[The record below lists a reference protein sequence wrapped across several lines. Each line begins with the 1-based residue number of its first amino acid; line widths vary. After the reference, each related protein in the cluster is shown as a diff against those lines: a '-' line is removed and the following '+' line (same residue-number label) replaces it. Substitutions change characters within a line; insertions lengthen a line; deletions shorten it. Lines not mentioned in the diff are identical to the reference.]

1 MNLLEAALNYA
12 KRGIPVFPVHGISDN
27 GACTCGKPTCV
38 HPGKHPILD
47 GGYKNAT
54 CDQQQIIEWW
64 NKYPKANIGIPT
76 GKVSGWYAVDVDKKN
91 NGKENYHKFVE
102 RHKNDL
108 PKASLKVNT
117 GGGGHH
123 LIYTQPACG
132 RAVGSTTNI
141 GRLEGVDFRGDGG
154 YIVVPPSL
162 HHSQEIYEWA
172 RGFSFDGHYDP
183 AQLVPLPAL
192 IVDLVN
198 NPTRALVDSESIP
211 QGSRNS
217 SLFKLACQFRRGG
230 VADEQLFELVSE
242 KNASLCKPPLDQSE
256 VRQIVTSALKTEI
269 TPRDSAK
276 GTGKAVTTSGRENNS
291 DDVFDK
297 LISLTAE
304 DEFWVDES
312 KKQYVTFKVDNKPTN
327 GAINN
332 EAQQHSNSHYENW
345 PIKSQEYRLFLS
357 YKYRQR
363 YGKVASTGNIEKVLQ
378 YLESEALFIG
388 SEHKTHVRCARTD
401 DRIFIDLTNSHWE
414 WIEITAAGWCIRSD
428 KPPVKFLRSTGAKPM
443 FTPDPSGSFDCLP
456 DVFRLKSQ
464 GDYIL
469 LAGWMVFSLVE
480 GGPYPV
486 LILEGPA
493 GTSKSTLTKQ
503 VRQVIDPRKPALQT
517 MPRNIDDLFIQANN
531 GHLIAIDNLSEI
543 RQGLSDVLCGISS
556 GTGGSKRQLYTDAGE
571 IHYEVCRPLI
581 LNSIN
586 PVADSPDLVDRSI
599 RLSLPSISSNKI
611 RESNLGQGRLSAEE
625 VDAVFQQLGPKILG
639 AICNALQTALPN
651 YKRVKGIPD
660 AIRMIDF
667 AQWGF
672 AAGEALGVGNKDFVR
687 LLLANR
693 QHNAAPL
700 MENSV
705 LNQALLKFMQ
715 KKIHWSGSPTDLYK
729 GLEKEITPEEK
740 MDKSFPKIASHLT
753 RNLNKSTPTLK
764 QYGIEYHHDAS
775 SHKNRNITLSYN
787 PAVFNGV
794 DNDDNSGTGV
804 LPTTWG
810 YQTDGMTADNDSSD
824 DNEDPEPIPNQ
835 IPNRPV
841 KPCRVIDNV
850 EDAVPILEKYAASGQ
865 LVGLDIETTGL
876 NPRRDKI
883 CLIQLSDG
891 LETVIIDVRR
901 HDDLSALK
909 EPLKRIHAIAHNAV
923 FDMSFLQMHGISLN
937 LECTQLAHHVLT
949 GDCKSLKDLSKDYLD
964 ITLDKTQQTS
974 DWSGDL
980 SEDQL
985 NYAARDA
992 EVVLLLFNTLQ
1003 EKLQERDVMAAY
1015 ERVRNA
1021 QPFVVAMQLN
1031 GINIDQTGYRTMLDD
1046 LKVQYDQ
1053 LKQQWEEQVP
1063 GINFNSPQQ
1072 LSNWI
1077 ARGLLKSEDDW
1088 PKTDSGHY
1096 STSTSDIQLNK
1107 AKLNSAA
1114 IAVVDTL
1121 LLPLKQVS
1129 KKISAF
1135 GDQFLNYIDKET
1147 GKIYPSYNL
1156 AGTVTGRM
1164 SCSKPNL
1171 QQIPRDERYR
1181 KMFHAPVGYK
1191 LVIADYSQM
1200 ELRIAAIIADEGTLL
1215 DAYQQGRDTHQLTAA
1230 LILGKKPE
1238 DVSKEERQLA
1248 KAVNFG
1254 LLYGQGAAGLQEYA
1268 SNSYGV
1274 DISMH
1279 EAEEYRAAWFES
1291 YPTFAH
1297 WHQQAWDIARQTMMV
1312 STPGGR
1318 KRYFEN
1324 ADYNHPKGLRKP
1336 RVYNTP
1342 IQGGAAE
1349 VLLEAMA
1356 RVSNAIEEQGYT
1368 DTIRPIAVIH
1378 DEIILMARED
1388 CAENAKQLLENAMV
1402 EGMLAIFPEAS
1413 TIGLVEAHIGDSW
1426 ADK

>member
-12 KRGIPVFPVHGISDN
+12 GWGIPVFPVHGISDN

-211 QGSRNS
+211 QGSRNN
-217 SLFKLACQFRRGG
+217 SLFKLACQFRREG
-230 VADEQLFELVSE
+230 VTDDQLFERVSAMNE
-242 KNASLCKPPLDQSE
+242 SACKPPLEQTE
-256 VRQIVTSALKTEI
+256 VQQIVDSALKQLI
-269 TPRDSAK
+269 TPETK
-276 GTGKAVTTSGRENNS
+276 IKTGKPKSSSGDTGSYDAFNKVFELTSEH
-291 DDVFDK
+291 
-297 LISLTAE
+297 
-304 DEFWVDES
+304 EFWVDEY
-312 KKQYVTFKVDNKPTN
+312 KKAYVTFP
-327 GAINN
+327 IHNN
-332 EAQQHSNSHYENW
+332 SNQIMHYENW
-345 PIKSQEYRLFLS
+345 PIQSKVYRDFLR
-357 YKYRQR
+357 YRYRQR
-363 YGKVASTGNIEKVLQ
+363 YKEMVSSRTLNNILERLAGDVLFGGNC
-378 YLESEALFIG
+378 Y
-388 SEHKTHVRCARTD
+388 KTHIRTAWYND
-401 DRIFIDLTNSHWE
+401 CIIIDMTDEDWR
-414 WIEITAAGWCIRSD
+414 WIEITAAGYRICND
-428 KPPVKFLRSTGAKPM
+428 KPPVKFLRSPNVRPM
-443 FTPDPSGSFDCLP
+443 FTPDPTGSFECLP
-456 DVFRLKSQ
+456 EIFHLKSQ
-464 GDYIL
+464 DDYNL
-469 LAGWMVFSLVE
+469 LGGWLMFVLVP
-480 GGPYPV
+480 GGPYPI
-486 LILEGPA
+486 LIIEGVA
-493 GTSKSTLTKQ
+493 GSSKSTLTIQ
-503 VRQVIDPRKPALQT
+503 ISQLVDPKISAVQGTPPNT
-517 MPRNIDDLFIQANN
+517 DDLFIKANN
-531 GHLIAIDNLSEI
+531 GHLIALDNLSTI
-543 RQGLSDVLCGISS
+543 NQPLSNVLCGIAT
-556 GTGGSKRQLYTDAGE
+556 GTGASKRELYTDTGE
-571 IHYEVCRPLI
+571 VYFEVCRPI
-581 LNSIN
+581 VLNSIN
-586 PVADSPDLVDRSI
+586 PVVSASDLADRSI
-599 RLSLPSISSNKI
+599 RLSLPPITA
-611 RESNLGQGRLSAEE
+611 RRSAEE
-625 VDAVFQQLGPKILG
+625 VDAKFLQYAPKILG
-639 AICNALQTALPN
+639 AICNAIQAAMSC
-651 YKRVKGIPD
+651 YKRVQGIPSE
-660 AIRMIDF
+660 IRMIDF

-672 AAGEALGVGNKDFVR
+672 AAGDVLGWSSKDFIQI
-687 LLLANR
+687 LLANR
-693 QHNAAPL
+693 QHNAAPF
-700 MENSV
+700 MEDNM
-705 LNQALLKFMQ
+705 LNMAVLKFLQ
-715 KKIHWSGSPTDLYK
+715 EKKQWSGSPTELLNALSK
-729 GLEKEITPEEK
+729 VPSHEEK
-740 MDKSFPKIASHLT
+740 MDKSFPKTPSLMT
-753 RNLNKSTPTLK
+753 RELNKSITVLK

-775 SHKNRNITLSYN
+775 SHKNRKISLNYN
-787 PAVFNGV
+787 PK
-794 DNDDNSGTGV
+794 DYDSDDAG
-804 LPTTWG
+804 LPVTWG
-810 YQTDGMTADNDSSD
+810 YPTDDMATDSDSSD
-824 DNEDPEPIPNQ
+824 DNEDPEPVPNEIVNQ
-835 IPNRPV
+835 PV
-841 KPCRVIDNV
+841 KPYRVIDNL
-850 EDAVPILEKYAASGQ
+850 EDAVPILMKYVAPSQ

-883 CLIQLSDG
+883 CLIQLSSG
-891 LETVIIDVRR
+891 LETVIFDVRR
-901 HDDLSALK
+901 YDDLSVLK
-909 EPLKRIHAIAHNAV
+909 APLERIHAVAHNAV
-923 FDMSFLQMHGISLN
+923 FDMSFLQMHGISLK
-937 LECTQLAHHVLT
+937 LECTQLAYHVLT

-974 DWSGDL
+974 DWSGDI

-1003 EKLQERDVMAAY
+1003 EKMQERDLMRAY
-1015 ERVRNA
+1015 ERVRNV
-1021 QPFVVAMQLN
+1021 QPFAVAMQLN
-1031 GINIDQTGYRTMLDD
+1031 GINIDQANYRAMLDD
-1046 LKVQYDQ
+1046 LKAQYNQ

-1063 GINFNSPQQ
+1063 GVNFNSPQQ

-1114 IAVVDTL
+1114 ITVVDTL

-1171 QQIPRDERYR
+1171 QQIPRDEHYR
-1181 KMFHAPVGYK
+1181 RMFHAPVGYK

-1200 ELRIAAIIADEGTLL
+1200 ELRIAAMIANEEVLL
-1215 DAYQQGRDTHQLTAA
+1215 NAYRKGLDTHRLTAA

-1268 SNSYGV
+1268 SSSYGV
-1274 DISMH
+1274 DISIH

-1291 YPTFAH
+1291 YPAFAH

-1388 CAENAKQLLENAMV
+1388 CAEHAEQLLEKAMV
-1402 EGMLAIFPEAS
+1402 DGMLAIFPEAS
-1413 TIGLVEAHIGDSW
+1413 TRDLVDAHIGDSW
-1426 ADK
+1426 ADKS

>member
-12 KRGIPVFPVHGISDN
+12 GWGIPVFPVHGISDN

-91 NGKENYHKFVE
+91 NGIKNYREFLNQHE
-102 RHKNDL
+102 TAI

-117 GGGGHH
+117 GGGGYH
-123 LIYTQPACG
+123 LIYAKPANG
-132 RAVGSTTNI
+132 QTVKSTTSI
-141 GRLEGVDFRGDGG
+141 GRMEGVDFRGEGG
-154 YIVVPPSL
+154 YIVAPPSL
-162 HHSQEIYEWA
+162 HYSQENYQWA

-304 DEFWVDES
+304 HEFWVDES

-378 YLESEALFIG
+378 YLESEALIIG

-401 DRIFIDLTNSHWE
+401 DRVFIDLTNSNWE

-428 KPPVKFLRSTGAKPM
+428 KTPVKFLRSTGAKPM

-464 GDYIL
+464 DDYIL
-469 LAGWMVFSLVE
+469 LAGWMEYSLVE

-503 VRQVIDPRKPALQT
+503 IRQVIDPRKPALQG

-531 GHLIAIDNLSEI
+531 GYLIAIDNLSEI

-556 GTGGSKRQLYTDAGE
+556 GTGGSKRQLYTDSGE
-571 IHYEVCRPLI
+571 IYYEVCRPLI

-599 RLSLPSISSNKI
+599 RLSLPSISSKNGKD
-611 RESNLGQGRLSAEE
+611 SNFGQRRLSAEE
-625 VDAVFQQLGPKILG
+625 VEVTFQQVGPKILG
-639 AICNALQTALPN
+639 AICNAIQAALPN
-651 YKRVKGIPD
+651 YRQVKDIPD
-660 AIRMIDF
+660 EIRMIDF
-667 AQWGF
+667 ARWGY
-672 AAGEALGVGNKDFVR
+672 AAGETLGASNKDFIR
-687 LLLANR
+687 LLLENR

-700 MENSV
+700 MENDV
-705 LNQALLKFMQ
+705 LNQALLRFMQ

-740 MDKSFPKIASHLT
+740 MDKSFPKIPSHLT
-753 RNLNKSTPTLK
+753 RHLNKSIPTLK

-775 SHKNRNITLSYN
+775 SHKNRKISLNYN
-787 PAVFNGV
+787 PK
-794 DNDDNSGTGV
+794 DYDSDDAG
-804 LPTTWG
+804 LPVTWG
-810 YQTDGMTADNDSSD
+810 YPTDDMATDSDSSD
-824 DNEDPEPIPNQ
+824 DNEDPEPVPNEIVNQ
-835 IPNRPV
+835 PV
-841 KPCRVIDNV
+841 KPYRVIGNL
-850 EDAVPILEKYAASGQ
+850 EDMVYVLDELAAANQ

-883 CLIQLSDG
+883 CLIQLSSG
-891 LETVIIDVRR
+891 LETVIFDVRR

-909 EPLKRIHAIAHNAV
+909 EPLERIHAVAHNAV
-923 FDMSFLQMHGISLN
+923 FEMSFLQMHGISLK

-949 GDCKSLKDLSKDYLD
+949 GDCKSLKDLSKDYLH
-964 ITLDKTQQTS
+964 ISLDKTQQTS
-974 DWSGDL
+974 DWSGDH

-985 NYAARDA
+985 NYAAQDA
-992 EVVLLLFNTLQ
+992 EVVLLLFNTLK

-1046 LKVQYDQ
+1046 LKVQYNQ

-1063 GINFNSPQQ
+1063 GVNFNSPQQ

>member
-1 MNLLEAALNYA
+1 
-12 KRGIPVFPVHGISDN
+12 
-27 GACTCGKPTCV
+27 
-38 HPGKHPILD
+38 
-47 GGYKNAT
+47 
-54 CDQQQIIEWW
+54 
-64 NKYPKANIGIPT
+64 
-76 GKVSGWYAVDVDKKN
+76 
-91 NGKENYHKFVE
+91 
-102 RHKNDL
+102 
-108 PKASLKVNT
+108 
-117 GGGGHH
+117 
-123 LIYTQPACG
+123 
-132 RAVGSTTNI
+132 
-141 GRLEGVDFRGDGG
+141 
-154 YIVVPPSL
+154 
-162 HHSQEIYEWA
+162 
-172 RGFSFDGHYDP
+172 
-183 AQLVPLPAL
+183 
-192 IVDLVN
+192 
-198 NPTRALVDSESIP
+198 
-211 QGSRNS
+211 
-217 SLFKLACQFRRGG
+217 
-230 VADEQLFELVSE
+230 
-242 KNASLCKPPLDQSE
+242 
-256 VRQIVTSALKTEI
+256 
-269 TPRDSAK
+269 
-276 GTGKAVTTSGRENNS
+276 
-291 DDVFDK
+291 
-297 LISLTAE
+297 
-304 DEFWVDES
+304 
-312 KKQYVTFKVDNKPTN
+312 
-327 GAINN
+327 
-332 EAQQHSNSHYENW
+332 
-345 PIKSQEYRLFLS
+345 
-357 YKYRQR
+357 
-363 YGKVASTGNIEKVLQ
+363 
-378 YLESEALFIG
+378 
-388 SEHKTHVRCARTD
+388 
-401 DRIFIDLTNSHWE
+401 
-414 WIEITAAGWCIRSD
+414 
-428 KPPVKFLRSTGAKPM
+428 
-443 FTPDPSGSFDCLP
+443 
-456 DVFRLKSQ
+456 
-464 GDYIL
+464 
-469 LAGWMVFSLVE
+469 
-480 GGPYPV
+480 
-486 LILEGPA
+486 
-493 GTSKSTLTKQ
+493 
-503 VRQVIDPRKPALQT
+503 
-517 MPRNIDDLFIQANN
+517 
-531 GHLIAIDNLSEI
+531 
-543 RQGLSDVLCGISS
+543 
-556 GTGGSKRQLYTDAGE
+556 
-571 IHYEVCRPLI
+571 
-581 LNSIN
+581 
-586 PVADSPDLVDRSI
+586 
-599 RLSLPSISSNKI
+599 
-611 RESNLGQGRLSAEE
+611 
-625 VDAVFQQLGPKILG
+625 
-639 AICNALQTALPN
+639 AICNAIRAALPN
-651 YKRVKGIPD
+651 YRQVKGIPD
-660 AIRMIDF
+660 EIRMIDF
-667 AQWGF
+667 ARWGY
-672 AAGEALGVGNKDFVR
+672 AAGEALGAGNKDFIR

-705 LNQALLKFMQ
+705 LNQALLRFMQ
-715 KKIHWSGSPTDLYK
+715 KKVKWLGTPTELHK
-729 GLEKEITPEEK
+729 ALEKEITPEEK

-753 RNLNKSTPTLK
+753 RGLNRSVPTLK
-764 QYGIEYHHDAS
+764 QFGIEYRHDAS
-775 SHKNRNITLSYN
+775 SHKNRNITLSYK
-787 PAVFNGV
+787 PAVFNRE
-794 DNDDNSGTGV
+794 DDDNSGTGV

-810 YQTDGMTADNDSSD
+810 YQTDDNTADGDSSED
-824 DNEDPEPIPNQ
+824 SADPEPIPNEILNQ
-835 IPNRPV
+835 PV
-841 KPCRVIDNV
+841 KPYRVIGNL
-850 EDAVPILEKYAASGQ
+850 EDMVHVLDKFAAADQ

-909 EPLKRIHAIAHNAV
+909 EPLKRIHAVAHNAV

-964 ITLDKTQQTS
+964 ITLDKTQQIS

-1003 EKLQERDVMAAY
+1003 EKLQERDLMRAY

-1021 QPFVVAMQLN
+1021 QLFVVAMQLN
-1031 GINIDQTGYRTMLDD
+1031 GINIDQDGYRVMLDD
-1046 LKVQYDQ
+1046 LKAQYNQ
-1053 LKQQWEEQVP
+1053 LKQQWEERVS
-1063 GINFNSPQQ
+1063 GVNFKSSKQ

-1077 ARGLLKSEDDW
+1077 AGGLLESEDEW
-1088 PKTDSGHY
+1088 PKTDTGHY
-1096 STSTSDIQLNK
+1096 STSTRDIQLNK

-1114 IAVVDTL
+1114 IAVMDTL

-1135 GDQFLNYIDKET
+1135 GDQFLDYINKET
-1147 GKIYPSYNL
+1147 GKIHPYYNL

-1200 ELRIAAIIADEGTLL
+1200 ELRIAAMIANEEVLL
-1215 DAYQQGRDTHQLTAA
+1215 NAYRKGLDTHRLTAA

-1248 KAVNFG
+1248 KAINFG

-1268 SNSYGV
+1268 SSSYGV
-1274 DISMH
+1274 DISMY

-1291 YPTFAH
+1291 YPAFAH

-1336 RVYNTP
+1336 KVYNTP

-1349 VLLEAMA
+1349 VLLEAMV